1 MTDWLS
7 DPEQR
12 IWRTF
17 LSANRKLQDH
27 LGRDLQHKHNL
38 SLADY
43 EILVRLSE
51 SSKRRMRMSDLA
63 DVTLSSRSR
72 LSHQVDRMVKA
83 GLLERA
89 DCPDDRR
96 GLFAVLTAEGFAA
109 LQKAAPDH
117 VEGVRA
123 YFLDLFTQRELAT
136 IGKLCGKVDDR
147 LDGPGV

>member
-7 DPEQR
+7 DSEQR
-12 IWRTF
+12 IWRAF

-27 LGRDLQHKHNL
+27 LGRDLQSKHNL

-43 EILVRLSE
+43 EIMVRLSE
-51 SSKRRMRMSDLA
+51 SSQRRMRMSDLA

-83 GLLERA
+83 GLLERE

-96 GLFAVLTAEGFAA
+96 GLFAVLTTQGFAS

-123 YFLDLFTQRELAT
+123 YFLDLFSERELAT
-136 IGKLCGKVDDR
+136 IGKLCGKVDDG